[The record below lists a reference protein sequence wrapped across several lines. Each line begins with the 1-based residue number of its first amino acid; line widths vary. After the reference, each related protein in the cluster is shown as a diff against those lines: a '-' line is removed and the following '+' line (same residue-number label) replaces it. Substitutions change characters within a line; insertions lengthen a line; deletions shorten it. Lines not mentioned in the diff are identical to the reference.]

1 MKPGSEVQVCTEWLQ
16 KWALWSKADV
26 GLGCGSPS
34 LGVEQQQLLLGGC
47 VAAFLFIRAV
57 SGSDGCWLPSLLKL
71 PVSSAERAAGSAPV
85 NAMGYSILKAVVV
98 HCCHR
103 CC

>member
-26 GLGCGSPS
+26 GLGCGSPG

-71 PVSSAERAAGSAPV
+71 PVSSAERAAGVCASERY
-85 NAMGYSILKAVVV
+85 GIL
-98 HCCHR
+98 HFESCGSPLLS
-103 CC
+103 